1 MERQG
6 SSYLVVL
13 SPPQDE
19 GSWSADSSSLFLS
32 GFVTL
37 YICILVSF
45 SVASPPALGILTQ
58 GPLFEFSCGE
68 TEPVCTCWPYR
79 TIDAGEGRDGVDSKS
94 MVSFSRKD
102 FIISDIFAPAF
113 ALRSLSVIFAQ
124 EVDVVLRKIAQ
135 TCSL

>member
-45 SVASPPALGILTQ
+45 SVASPPALGILRSAI
-58 GPLFEFSCGE
+58 SCGE
-68 TEPVCTCWPYR
+68 TEPVCTCLRSR

-94 MVSFSRKD
+94 MVSLSRKD
-102 FIISDIFAPAF
+102 FIMSYIFAPAF
-113 ALRSLSVIFAQ
+113 ALRSLSVISAQ